1 MSLQRI
7 AKHLKTARVRAVF
20 LFDGPPDW
28 LTFHKQAIFR
38 QHDAV
43 LHLSDSDTSEVA
55 VHRYRD
61 YLGTNNN
68 AVLLEFNQVIHAD
81 ALAALAGTVNGG
93 GILYVFLPATDS
105 PFKKRL
111 IQSAERF
118 ERIELIRPNADL
130 KLLTEKLCTE
140 QLPEVDEPTLPNAD
154 QKQIV
159 DCMID
164 LPGTC
169 HILMADRGRGKSTT
183 LGLACQAWIRNYR
196 GRELVVTGP
205 RPSAVSTL
213 LEHAAQSVRFVA
225 WDKLLSDY
233 PAQSV
238 RLIIDE
244 AAAIPMHVLQQLA
257 QRFTVWAI
265 ATTVDGYEGCGRGF
279 AVRFLEWIQQQRVCK
294 VHALER
300 PIRWSEFDTC
310 EPWLNQALL
319 MQVQHTQ
326 MTTEA
331 LASKAPLEFQDTH
344 ASELSEADLT
354 EVIILLL
361 EAHYQSSPNDLRL
374 LLDDNEQRLVLA
386 RRNRLL
392 IGVIWYGHEGPLPE
406 ALHTP
411 IKEGKR
417 RLNGNILPQAIAFY
431 LQQQDV
437 LNWQWW
443 RVTRIAVHDDVRRQG
458 VGLQLLAHL
467 TKLAERAN
475 IDALGSSFGASP
487 DVLEFWTQTSF
498 QVIRMGRKLNMAS
511 GYPNAIVASGL
522 SSRSQELV
530 RVLHD
535 YCNAELDWKAHTPVN
550 ISTATH
556 QVARQVLG
564 GFAHGNLPFTE
575 AQFAWTVCDMKLPIK
590 ATGLTLPGQILN
602 TTDDLAR
609 LTQRYGYSSQQTMQ
623 NQLRQIAREY
633 LELTR

>member
-20 LFDGPPDW
+20 LFDGPSDW
-28 LTFHKQAIFR
+28 LTFHKQAILR

-43 LHLSDSDTSEVA
+43 LHLSDSNTTEVA

-93 GILYVFLPATDS
+93 GILYVFLPAADT

-111 IQSAERF
+111 IQSADRF
-118 ERIELIRPNADL
+118 ERIEVIRPNVDL
-130 KLLTEKLCTE
+130 KRLTEKLCTE

-294 VHALER
+294 AHALEQ
-300 PIRWSEFDTC
+300 PIRWSAFDTC
-310 EPWLNQALL
+310 EPWLNHALL

-344 ASELSEADLT
+344 ASELSETDLT

-374 LLDDNEQRLVLA
+374 LLDDNEQRLMLA

-392 IGVIWYGHEGPLPE
+392 IGVIWYSHEGPLPE
-406 ALHTP
+406 PLHTP
-411 IKEGKR
+411 IKAGER

-431 LQQQDV
+431 LQQQEV

-443 RVTRIAVHDDVRRQG
+443 RVTRIAVHDNVRRQG
-458 VGLQLLAHL
+458 VGLQLLTHL
-467 TKLAERAN
+467 TKLAEGAK

-498 QVIRMGRKLNMAS
+498 QIIRMGRKLNMAS

-522 SSRSQELV
+522 SSRSQELI

-556 QVARQVLG
+556 QVARQILG

-590 ATGLTLPGQILN
+590 AAGLTLPGQILN